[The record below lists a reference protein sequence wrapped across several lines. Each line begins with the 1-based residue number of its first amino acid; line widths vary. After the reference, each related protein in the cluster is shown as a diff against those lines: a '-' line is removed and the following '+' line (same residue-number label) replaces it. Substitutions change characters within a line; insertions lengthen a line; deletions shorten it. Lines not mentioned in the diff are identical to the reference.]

1 MKRFLSGRRFLGTI
15 GLLALLGVAAVV
27 LGPRVARAFTLA
39 QLAISYDPV
48 SVPVDHTLHVNIVNQ
63 YNGNKVIVRALL
75 TPMTPAAGSQL
86 LGAPIILHPGDG
98 SDEAFTFAG
107 FSPPSGA
114 NRVPVVVEILV
125 TLGGTPLT
133 PVIDWSGKL
142 ATSVEIIDDRTGVQT
157 ALLGSRHVVIFPTLP
172 GASPT
177 FCLFC
182 N

>member
-1 MKRFLSGRRFLGTI
+1 MKRFLAGRRFLGTI
-15 GLLALLGVAAVV
+15 ALLALVGAAASLV
-27 LGPRVARAFTLA
+27 GPRVARAFTLTS
-39 QLAISYDPV
+39 LAISYDPV
-48 SVPVDHTLHVNIVNQ
+48 SVPIDHTLHVNIVNQ

-75 TPMTPAAGSQL
+75 TPTTPAAGSPL
-86 LGAPIILHPGDG
+86 LGAPIILNPGEG
-98 SDEAFTFAG
+98 SDEAFPFAG

-125 TLGGTPLT
+125 TPGGTPTT
-133 PVIDWSGKL
+133 PLIDWSAKL

-157 ALLGSRHVVIFPTLP
+157 AILGSRHIVVFPTLT
-172 GASPT
+172 GTSPT